1 MSPHPRVR
9 SLHGSQEASSD
20 VGDSR
25 LSRVP
30 PLHVGISLGQDWF
43 MYFLLLA
50 S

>member
-1 MSPHPRVR
+1 MWGTVGSPV
-9 SLHGSQEASSD
+9 S
-20 VGDSR
+20 
-25 LSRVP
+25 P